1 MKKII
6 YILVCCMLTMMVF
19 VACGKKDSETDENN
33 GGNKSEEIKVENLD
47 VVAVADALIDNVE
60 FVDDM
65 TPIEAVDFF
74 TAVFTIK
81 AEDVVTQKTY
91 MSTGATAELVSAV
104 ECADEDAAAR
114 VKERF
119 EAYTADLS
127 SQYADYKPEEC
138 EKLDNPVLK
147 VYGKYVIICASDD
160 NDKATSTIEEQV
172 K

>member
-1 MKKII
+1 MKKLI
-6 YILVCCMLTMMVF
+6 YTIMCVAMSMMIF
-19 VACGKKDSETDENN
+19 TACGSKEDSKGDGAALEAV
-33 GGNKSEEIKVENLD
+33 VENLD
-47 VVAVADALIDNVE
+47 VAAVADALIEKVE
-60 FVDDM
+60 FVDEM
-65 TPIEAVDFF
+65 TSIEDIAFF
-74 TAVFTIK
+74 SAVFTIN
-81 AEDVVTQKTY
+81 AEDVVNQKTY
-91 MSTGATAELVSAV
+91 MSTGATAELISAV
-104 ECADEDAAAR
+104 ECKDETAAEA

-160 NDKATSTIEEQV
+160 NDKATDTIEEQV